1 MPQFDRF
8 VEANVFKKNLLTC
21 FHGGYLWQDTQVLDN
36 MELISQITGFPMQG
50 LDQSQYFHSNDN
62 DKRLAAKLK
71 QKYGV
76 DRDNNAYVFNTIN
89 DREFHI
95 AGNIFFF

>member
-1 MPQFDRF
+1 
-8 VEANVFKKNLLTC
+8 
-21 FHGGYLWQDTQVLDN
+21 
-36 MELISQITGFPMQG
+36 MQG
-50 LDQSQYFHSNDN
+50 PDPSHYFHRKDN
-62 DKRLAAKLK
+62 NKRLAAKLK

-95 AGNIFFF
+95 AVNIFFF